1 MYVLMEPA
9 RIAENIFERCKKQN
23 ISAKDLCKSVGI
35 GINTVYDIKNRGS
48 YPRVDTLFKL
58 ASGLGCTIED
68 LCTESAENADNGGEN
83 T

>member
-1 MYVLMEPA
+1 MYILLEPA
-9 RIAENIFERCKKQN
+9 KIAENILACCKAQH
-23 ISAKDLCKSVGI
+23 ISAKDLCKTIGI

-68 LCTESAENADNGGEN
+68 LCTESADE
-83 T
+83 

>member
-1 MYVLMEPA
+1 MQTLLSPKE
-9 RIAENIFERCKKQN
+9 IGENIIERCKAN
-23 ISAKDLCKSVGI
+23 GVSVKDYCKSLHLGV
-35 GINTVYDIKNRGS
+35 NVVYHIRDGH
-48 YPRVDTLFKL
+48 YPRVDTLFKI